1 LESRWYASLRVP
13 MSYSTKKED
22 GERSTQT
29 VMSWQAGRAVWL
41 YLRYEKHESFTRVSL
56 SFFDT
61 SYAYVS
67 HDSFMCDVAYSFV
80 DILFWTMVFICVT
93 WLISYVWHDPFICV
107 TQLMYILIFIKSQY
121 LMQYMTHSIMCHDSV
136 TCVTWLIHV
145 WHHSFIYVTWLIH
158 ILTQMSSRFTKYS
171 GVDTDN
177 TGNIVFYP
185 VLRLCVTALQR
196 CLLLS
201 LSPSGGFPVLSPP
214 WRWRSRQQETALQC
228 CHTESQYRM

>member
-1 LESRWYASLRVP
+1 MEREARRRLCLGRRVEP
-13 MSYSTKKED
+13 CDYTWDMRNMNHSH
-22 GERSTQT
+22 
-29 VMSWQAGRAVWL
+29 VCHFL
-41 YLRYEKHESFTRVSL
+41 FLTRRMR
-56 SFFDT
+56 
-61 SYAYVS
+61 
-67 HDSFMCDVAYSFV
+67 MCHMTHS
-80 DILFWTMVFICVT
+80 CVT
-93 WLISYVWHDPFICV
+93 WRIHSLTHYFGHWYSYVWHDSFHMCDMTHSYV
-107 TQLMYILIFIKSQY
+107 WHKLMYILIFMKSQY